1 MKNLKKRN
9 IIWWTLTAVSNQPTP
24 IPEAAPELAKPT
36 KWLAPILLE
45 NKEAPT
51 CNNYI
56 KWYNI

>member
-51 CNNYI
+51 CNNYT
-56 KWYNI
+56 K